1 MKYSR
6 QLSTTECAEPASLDV
21 TASDELFAAIDGQ
34 TLASGSGDWHLQVC
48 GIHPDAHG
56 CWLQVHLHGREELD
70 ATLLV
75 DPREPAAILR
85 EFGGWLDSASC

>member
-1 MKYSR
+1 MNYRR
-6 QLSTTECAEPASLDV
+6 QVSLTEYAELPSLDIN
-21 TASDELFAAIDGQ
+21 ASDELFAAIDGQ

-48 GIHPDAHG
+48 GIHPDARG
-56 CWLQVHLHGREELD
+56 CWLQVHLQGREELD

-85 EFGGWLDSASC
+85 EFGGWLESASC